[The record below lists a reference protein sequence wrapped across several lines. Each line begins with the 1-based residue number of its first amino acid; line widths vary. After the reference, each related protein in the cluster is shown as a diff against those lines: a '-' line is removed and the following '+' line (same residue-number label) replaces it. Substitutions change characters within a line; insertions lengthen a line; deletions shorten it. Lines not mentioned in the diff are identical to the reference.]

1 MKQLS
6 FFPTQQ
12 PEVAAPAP
20 KLITHWSLYIDGAS
34 RGNPGPGGAGLCLM
48 QNSTIVCEQG
58 FYLGKKTNNQAEYL
72 ALVLGLFFLETYIK
86 KGDHVRIVSDSQL
99 LVRQMQGSYKVK
111 DLILLELKKIALDV
125 MKSYHIEFVHVLRA
139 DNKKAD
145 ELANYGIDKKIK
157 PPKRFTD
164 FLHSYTSLSI
174 SV

>member
-6 FFPTQQ
+6 FFTLEPAQ
-12 PEVAAPAP
+12 VATPAP
-20 KLITHWSLYIDGAS
+20 KIIAHWSLYIDGAS
-34 RGNPGPGGAGLCLM
+34 RGNPGPGGAGIYLI
-48 QNSTIVCEQG
+48 QNSTSICEQG

-72 ALVLGLFFLETYIK
+72 ALLLGLFLLETYIK

-111 DLILLELKKIALDV
+111 DLILIEFKKIALDL

-164 FLHSYTSLSI
+164 FLNAHTGASLSL
-174 SV
+174 

>member
-6 FFPTQQ
+6 FFTVEHAP
-12 PEVAAPAP
+12 VATPAP

-34 RGNPGPGGAGLCLM
+34 RGNPGPSGAGLCLM

-58 FYLGKKTNNQAEYL
+58 FFLGKKTNNQAEYL
-72 ALVLGLFFLETYIK
+72 ALLLGLFFLETYIK

-111 DLILLELKKIALDV
+111 DIILIELKKIALDL

-145 ELANYGIDKKIK
+145 DLANYGIDKKIK

-164 FLHSYTSLSI
+164 FLHSHNCTSLSM
-174 SV
+174 